1 MKIKLDETKDIVAC
15 VDCKHYYRT
24 FSMWMGQMDARCQ
37 RTHTPTVDLVTGK
50 VSKVDYYQLDRCC
63 RERTNDYSSNCGERG
78 KYWSP
83 RKETPENTMKLLK
96 RTG

>member
-1 MKIKLDETKDIVAC
+1 MKIRLDDTKDIVAC
-15 VDCKHYYRT
+15 VDCKHYLKT
-24 FSMWMGQMDARCQ
+24 FSMWMGQMDARCL

-50 VSKVDYYQLDRCC
+50 VSKIDYHQLDRCY

-78 KYWSP
+78 RYWSP

-96 RTG
+96 RAG